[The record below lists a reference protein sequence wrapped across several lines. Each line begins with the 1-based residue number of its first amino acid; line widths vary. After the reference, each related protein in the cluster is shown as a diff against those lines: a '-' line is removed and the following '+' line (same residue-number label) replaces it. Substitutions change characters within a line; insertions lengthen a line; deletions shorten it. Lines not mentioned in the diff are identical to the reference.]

1 MSPLRSTELLHASVS
16 QQNQMSPKGA
26 TFDTSCRV
34 SLTTGS
40 AGSLEEAAAELLVII
55 GKPIPFS
62 PFGDANRLPEFG
74 CAVVDVPDARARARM
89 LRSRVRASS
98 LQANLRESGA
108 SISSSG
114 ESSSSRLSGFK
125 RRAREA
131 ECEIVYTWNAVEAA
145 KPRLTRLPQ
154 PCVSREPG
162 RRSTRR

>member
-40 AGSLEEAAAELLVII
+40 AGSLEGAAAELLVII

-74 CAVVDVPDARARARM
+74 CAVVDVPDARARTRM

-114 ESSSSRLSGFK
+114 GVLQFAIEWIQTTSTGSRMRNSIYL
-125 RRAREA
+125 
-131 ECEIVYTWNAVEAA
+131 ECGGSCKAPTDQTPAAV
-145 KPRLTRLPQ
+145 RFRGT
-154 PCVSREPG
+154 G